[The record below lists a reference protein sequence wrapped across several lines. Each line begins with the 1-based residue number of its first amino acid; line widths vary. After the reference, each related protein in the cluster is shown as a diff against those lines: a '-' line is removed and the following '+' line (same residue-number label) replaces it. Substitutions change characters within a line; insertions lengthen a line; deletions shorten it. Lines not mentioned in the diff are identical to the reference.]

1 MCLAGVP
8 EAPLIPKTLN
18 TPLWLDTKL
27 ETITRL
33 QTKPGNE
40 QYLIVICLC
49 TSFLVLPLVD
59 FAKFASILGQMYT
72 FVCAKEFRRDEF
84 AHHSKTVHDI
94 IIGGMNNWLEHR
106 CPLAIYGCGFSQ
118 RRFFPGTR

>member
-1 MCLAGVP
+1 M
-8 EAPLIPKTLN
+8 
-18 TPLWLDTKL
+18 
-27 ETITRL
+27 
-33 QTKPGNE
+33 
-40 QYLIVICLC
+40 
-49 TSFLVLPLVD
+49 LPLVD

-84 AHHSKTVHDI
+84 AHHSKTIHDD

-118 RRFFPGTR
+118 RRFFPGTNIRFSYHILPSGFVYLEF